1 MVIAELAVP
10 VVAAPMAG
18 GPSTAELV
26 AAVGEAGGLGFLAGG
41 YLSPETLARQIAD
54 VWDASTRPFGVNLF
68 VPDASNTYLNGRPR
82 GLSGQDRVQA
92 VAAYRDALAGEAARR
107 GVELPQPGVGE
118 PDDWERQLDLVVR
131 ERVPVVS
138 FTFGLPGAAV
148 FSELSRAGIETMV
161 TVTDYD
167 EATAAIAAGADAL
180 CLQGP
185 DAGGHRGTLDPVK
198 RPSGR
203 HLADLVAEVRPL
215 TQLPLIAAGG
225 IATPGAAAALV
236 DAGAD
241 AVQLGTAFL
250 LTPEAGT
257 SLAHRRAFA
266 DPALTTTT
274 VTRAFSG
281 RWARALTT
289 DFVLQHGPAAPA
301 AYPEVH
307 HMTVPLRRAA
317 AAADE
322 PALLA
327 LWAGTGWR
335 DATAVPAAT
344 VVAHFARSLARH

>member
-41 YLSPETLARQIAD
+41 YLTTEALARQIAD
-54 VWDASTRPFGVNLF
+54 VWDASSRPFGVNLF
-68 VPDASNTYLNGRPR
+68 VPDHANTYLAGRRR
-82 GLSGQDRVQA
+82 GLSGQERVQA
-92 VAAYRDALAGEAARR
+92 VAAYRDALLGEAERH
-107 GVELPQPGVGE
+107 GVELPAPGATG

-148 FSELSRAGIETMV
+148 LSELSRSGIETVV
-161 TVTDYD
+161 TVTDRD
-167 EATAAIAAGADAL
+167 EAAAAIAAGVDAI

-185 DAGGHRGTLDPVK
+185 EAGGHRGTLDEAK
-198 RPSGR
+198 RPSSTS
-203 HLADLVAEVRPL
+203 LPDLVASVRAL

-225 IATPGAAAALV
+225 ISTPEAAAEVIA
-236 DAGAD
+236 AGAD

-257 SLAHRRAFA
+257 SLAHRRALA
-266 DPALTTTT
+266 DPSLTTTT

-289 DFVLQHGPAAPA
+289 DFVREHSASAPA

-307 HMTVPLRRAA
+307 HVTVPLRRAA
-317 AAADE
+317 AAADS
-322 PALLA
+322 PGLLA
-327 LWAGTGWR
+327 LWAGTGWH
-335 DATAVPAAT
+335 DAEAVPAAT
-344 VVAHFARSLARH
+344 VVAKFGRSLASR

>member
-41 YLSPETLARQIAD
+41 YLTAESLARQIAD
-54 VWDASTRPFGVNLF
+54 VWDASSRPFGVNLF
-68 VPDASNTYLNGRPR
+68 VPDHANTYLPDRPR
-82 GLSGQDRVQA
+82 GLSGHDRAQA
-92 VAAYRDALAGEAARR
+92 VALYRDALAGEAAQR
-107 GVELPQPGVGE
+107 GVELAEPGVGM
-118 PDDWERQLDLVVR
+118 PDAWERQLDLVVR

-148 FSELSRAGIETMV
+148 FSELSRAGIETVV
-161 TVTDYD
+161 TVTDHD
-167 EATAAIAAGADAL
+167 EATAAISAGADAL

-185 DAGGHRGTLDPVK
+185 DAGGHRGTLDPAK
-198 RPSGR
+198 RPAVAS
-203 HLADLVAEVRPL
+203 LAELVAAVRPL

-225 IATPGAAAALV
+225 IATAEGAAAMVA
-236 DAGAD
+236 AGAD

-257 SLAHRRAFA
+257 SLAYRRALA

-289 DFVLQHGPAAPA
+289 DFVLRYGPLAPA

-307 HMTVPLRRAA
+307 HVTVPLRRAA
-317 AAADE
+317 AATDE
-322 PALLA
+322 PELLA

-335 DATAVPAAT
+335 EATAVPAAT
-344 VVAHFARSLARH
+344 VVAHIARSLTGR